1 MLHDARSS
9 VKVCENALPKHNLRM
24 AMNALLISLLVTCSR
39 ALKEANIN
47 FRTKKYFY
55 SVFLTSTHTI
65 TKTNWNEVKRH
76 LTDQSKSS
84 VYKSDLNP
92 SSIRK
97 IFSLVYCSGSGSGFV
112 PFFVFWMSKLQR
124 QPQLLRQLLSPEV
137 LAWKNIEIEKP
148 LEREPRLRLC
158 GVFWIA
164 CQYSCER
171 KLDQLASY

>member
-1 MLHDARSS
+1 MMLGPLWKFVRTRYRNII
-9 VKVCENALPKHNLRM
+9 CGWQWMLCWFRFW
-24 AMNALLISLLVTCSR
+24 LLVLGHWR
-39 ALKEANIN
+39 KQKEISAPKNTFI
-47 FRTKKYFY
+47 
-55 SVFLTSTHTI
+55 VFLTSTHTI

-76 LTDQSKSS
+76 LADQSKSS

-137 LAWKNIEIEKP
+137 LAWKNIEIKKP

-164 CQYSCER
+164 CQYSCET